1 MEGTKEFTLVGKIL
15 SEASGVLSKTL
26 QPKDILRSLKAK
38 SALTPDDV
46 EIIENEATDTDKV
59 DKLLET
65 LRRKPISAYAT
76 FMKVLEEERED
87 LYEKVKEI
95 EDKYN
100 YKRKPVGQVSP
111 RQRNDTP
118 HVPDPQPGKE
128 SSGPINVNELRNMTA
143 ELVKVVTE
151 SKVVRWKQDSF
162 VGFGGDREQT
172 YKECIYKTEKGNV
185 IVFVQSDFETRSRIA
200 FDSGF
205 QYGLTKA
212 YQLFFVLHDKRQ
224 KPYQKRFQITPTSDT
239 LLARYDKTN
248 QPSALDVSWMFGKY
262 LREL

>member
-100 YKRKPVGQVSP
+100 YKRK
-111 RQRNDTP
+111 
-118 HVPDPQPGKE
+118 PDPQPGKE